1 MLEAIQVVAE
11 PTRKKLLAVIALN
24 LAIPAKVM
32 AGLAEIY
39 AFLSDSDNFYLFLT
53 FSSVSPCYSYLYF
66 ELGTEEGELQG
77 SSSNFW
83 ASGSRE
89 EKPFFFPSP
98 VSSLT

>member
-39 AFLSDSDNFYLFLT
+39 AFLSDSDNFHLFLT
-53 FSSVSPCYSYLYF
+53 FSFDFGF
-66 ELGTEEGELQG
+66 ERGWRLNIPKDYQKKV
-77 SSSNFW
+77 
-83 ASGSRE
+83 
-89 EKPFFFPSP
+89 KP
-98 VSSLT
+98 LKGY